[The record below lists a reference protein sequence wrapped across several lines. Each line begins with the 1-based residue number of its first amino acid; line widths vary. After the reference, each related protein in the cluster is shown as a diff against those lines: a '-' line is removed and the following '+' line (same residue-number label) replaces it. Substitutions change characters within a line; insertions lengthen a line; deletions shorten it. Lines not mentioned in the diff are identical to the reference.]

1 MLTLGHVANSAQKGD
16 DQNGPITAHGK

>member
-16 DQNGPITAHGK
+16 DQNGPITAYGK